1 MGSEQTRV
9 ATHVPSPPRN
19 VLARTLALS
28 AAAWV
33 SFGIA
38 GCAAPPPRSRVG
50 GEVRVENPDAADSAE
65 MLDALVAAHNRVRE
79 SAGLA
84 PLAVSDRLAATAQGH
99 ADDMA
104 GRRRMSHR
112 GGDGSSPFRR
122 MEAAGYR
129 YQRAGENV
137 AQGQRSVADVMASWM
152 ASPGHKRNI
161 LGKFTEIG
169 AGRATDENG
178 TPYWCVTFGAPWRR
192 E

>member
-1 MGSEQTRV
+1 V
-9 ATHVPSPPRN
+9 ATHFFSSPFH
-19 VLARTLALS
+19 VLTWTLALS
-28 AAAWV
+28 AAAWASLGV
-33 SFGIA
+33 V
-38 GCAAPPPRSRVG
+38 GCATPPPRPRAG
-50 GEVRVENPDAADSAE
+50 AGVRVENSADADPAE
-65 MLDALVAAHNRVRE
+65 MLESLVEAHNRVRE

-84 PLAVSDRLAATAQGH
+84 PLTVSDRLAAAAQGH

-137 AQGQRSVADVMASWM
+137 AQGQRSVAEVMASWM
-152 ASPGHKRNI
+152 SSPGHKRNI

-169 AGRATDENG
+169 AGRATDESG